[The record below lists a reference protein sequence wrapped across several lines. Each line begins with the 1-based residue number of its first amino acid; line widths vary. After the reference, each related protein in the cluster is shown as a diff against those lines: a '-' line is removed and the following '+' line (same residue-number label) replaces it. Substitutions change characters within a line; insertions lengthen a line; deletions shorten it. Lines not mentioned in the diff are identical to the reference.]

1 MGILWGFLPVPAWV
15 SCPGDIRGAKLAR
28 EDAEHNTDSG
38 GTVFLPPIC
47 SLNGQALRVSGGQS
61 HQRHLM
67 HSRT

>member
-15 SCPGDIRGAKLAR
+15 SCPGDTRGAKLAR

-38 GTVFLPPIC
+38 GTIFLPPVC

-61 HQRHLM
+61 HQ
-67 HSRT
+67 